1 MTEAPTDAAQARIL
15 TVTLNPALDISTGA
29 DHVEP
34 DVKLR
39 CDAPVTDPG
48 GGGINV
54 SRAIAVMG
62 GQSTAFVALGGTTGV
77 RMGQILEAAGLDWR
91 EMRAPGET
99 RQSLAVMD
107 RASGLQYRFVLPGP
121 QWQSADVGKS
131 IAHIL
136 QAARPDGLVVLS
148 GSNPPGVPADYAA
161 LLAARLAER
170 GAGLIVD
177 TSGAALRAVADG
189 GHGFALLRMDREEA
203 EGLAGRPLPQRADT
217 ARFAA
222 SLVAAGAAKA
232 VIVARG
238 SVGNIIATP
247 QGAWHAEAAKVQ
259 VISKVGAGD
268 SFLAGFTL
276 GLARGMAVPDALGLG
291 AAMASA
297 TCMTP
302 ATELCRRADVDR
314 LFAARVVTQL

>member
-1 MTEAPTDAAQARIL
+1 MTQSPIL
-15 TVTLNPALDISTGA
+15 TVTLNPALDVSTGA

-39 CDAPVTDPG
+39 CDVPVTDPG

-54 SRAIAVMG
+54 SRAIAVMDG
-62 GQSTAFVALGGTTGV
+62 ESTAFVALGGTTG
-77 RMGQILEAAGLDWR
+77 RHMAEMLEAASLTWR

-99 RQSLAVMD
+99 RQSLSVMD
-107 RASGLQYRFVLPGP
+107 RDSGLQYRFVMPGP
-121 QWQSADVGKS
+121 EWASGDVGKS

-136 QAARPDGLVVLS
+136 QAAEPGGLVVLS

-161 LLAARLAER
+161 LLAAKLATR
-170 GAGLIVD
+170 DAGLIVD
-177 TSGAALRAVADG
+177 TSGAALRAVASG
-189 GHGFALLRMDREEA
+189 QHGFALLRMDREEA
-203 EGLAGRPLPQRADT
+203 EGLAGTPLPERADT

-222 SLVAAGAAKA
+222 SLVAAQAAKA

-238 SVGNIIATP
+238 GDGNIIVTP
-247 QGAWHAEAAKVQ
+247 NGAWHAEAAKVK
-259 VISKVGAGD
+259 VLSKVGAGD
-268 SFLAGFTL
+268 SFVAGFTL
-276 GLARGMAVPDALGLG
+276 GLARGLPAHDALGLG

-314 LFAARVVTQL
+314 LFAARVVTPL